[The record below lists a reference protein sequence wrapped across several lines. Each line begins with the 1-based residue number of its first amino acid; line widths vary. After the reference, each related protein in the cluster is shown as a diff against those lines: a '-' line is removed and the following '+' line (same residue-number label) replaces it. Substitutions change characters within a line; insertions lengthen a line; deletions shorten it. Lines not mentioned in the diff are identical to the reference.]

1 MAYEKTTW
9 VNGQAPALDAEHLN
23 KMEQG
28 IADAV
33 SVTPQTL
40 SDEQKAQA
48 RTNIGADTV
57 QEAVLYTP
65 QSLTDGQKTQA
76 RGNINAA
83 PGGYGLGGNAKTL
96 TVDDDLNHVLTT
108 GWYQW
113 GWNAHPKNAPDNHWG
128 QYGCA
133 MHVFSTVPGG
143 YAIQTVYDL
152 SDDITHGCAIQRT
165 IYVLSS
171 GNIYYPWEWVNP
183 PMKLSVEYRT
193 TERYLGKPVYVQAVN
208 FGALPN
214 AATKT
219 VIWATADEVSAVL
232 SVEAPGSQGAPVGL
246 GASLSGTEITA
257 TTTTLYIKSSGDY
270 SANTAVFRIKY
281 TKTTD

>member
-1 MAYEKTTW
+1 MAYEKTVW
-9 VNGQAPALDAEHLN
+9 VNGQAPALDAAHLN
-23 KMEQG
+23 KIEQG

-48 RTNIGADTV
+48 R
-57 QEAVLYTP
+57 
-65 QSLTDGQKTQA
+65 
-76 RGNINAA
+76 GNINAA
-83 PGGYGLGGNAKTL
+83 PGGYGLGETIPNSSYDADTITESCFFFAKNNTPTNDWCFGL
-96 TVDDDLNHVLTT
+96 CISRNPDKKLQIMWSEQGSGYGFYD
-108 GWYQW
+108 GCYAERIMKAGIW
-113 GWNAHPKNAPDNHWG
+113 G
-128 QYGCA
+128 
-133 MHVFSTVPGG
+133 
-143 YAIQTVYDL
+143 
-152 SDDITHGCAIQRT
+152 
-165 IYVLSS
+165 
-171 GNIYYPWEWVNP
+171 PWEWVNP
-183 PMKLSVEYRT
+183 PMVLGVEYRT

-232 SVEAPGSQGAPVGL
+232 SVEATGSQGAPVGL